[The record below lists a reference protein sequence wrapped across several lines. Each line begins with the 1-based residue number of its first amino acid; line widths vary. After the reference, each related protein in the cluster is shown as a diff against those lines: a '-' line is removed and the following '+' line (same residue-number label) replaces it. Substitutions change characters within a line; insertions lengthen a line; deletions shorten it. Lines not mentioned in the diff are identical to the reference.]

1 MLKIDALVDAGMVSL
16 MVMGGVICYA
26 VPVFWKRILRRHLIH
41 EIKTLNQGLQLSSK
55 GMSQLIDPENPYMVF
70 ADENGELDFSFL
82 WLGNLRQL
90 RRELRLI
97 KEQKARV

>member
-1 MLKIDALVDAGMVSL
+1 
-16 MVMGGVICYA
+16 
-26 VPVFWKRILRRHLIH
+26 
-41 EIKTLNQGLQLSSK
+41 
-55 GMSQLIDPENPYMVF
+55 MVF

>member
-26 VPVFWKRILRRHLIH
+26 VPVFWKRTLRRHLIH

-55 GMSQLIDPENPYMVF
+55 AMSQLIDPENPYMVC
-70 ADENGELDFSFL
+70 
-82 WLGNLRQL
+82 
-90 RRELRLI
+90 I
-97 KEQKARV
+97 